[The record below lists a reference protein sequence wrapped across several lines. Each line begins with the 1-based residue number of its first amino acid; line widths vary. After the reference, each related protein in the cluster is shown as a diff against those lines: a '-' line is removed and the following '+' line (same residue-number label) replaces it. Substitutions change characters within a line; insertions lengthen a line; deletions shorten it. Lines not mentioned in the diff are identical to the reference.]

1 MIEKFQNILITIII
15 SLVFIASYDYY
26 KERKAFKNDEIIVF
40 SGKNIIEHKKL
51 QIKKA
56 ILNNEDFASKEKE
69 LEELIKNIDLLLEDF
84 SKVYN
89 KPIFQREMIISGKIK
104 DITPIVEKSLNSKGL
119 L

>member
-15 SLVFIASYDYY
+15 SLIFIASYDYY
-26 KERKAFKNDEIIVF
+26 KENKASKNDEIIVF
-40 SGKNIIEHKKL
+40 SGKSIIEHKKL

-56 ILNNEDFASKEKE
+56 ILNNEDFVSKEKE
-69 LEELIKNIDLLLEDF
+69 LEELIKTIDLLLGNY

-89 KPIFQREMIISGKIK
+89 KPIFQKEMIISGKVK
-104 DITPIVEKSLNSKGL
+104 DITPIVEKSLSSKGL